1 MKLDRLFRLGK
12 QGYNMYRSYKGKSPR
27 HGSYGGSG
35 YSSRHRSGGTLERLL
50 RRFLK

>member
-12 QGYNMYRSYKGKSPR
+12 QGYNMYRSYKGKGSR
-27 HGSYGGSG
+27 SSYGGSK
-35 YSSRHRSGGTLERLL
+35 YKSGGTLERLI